1 MTEQKDR
8 KAQLTFEGAIAGLG
22 TQSGLRLV
30 IGMWPRSP
38 FGSFTD
44 VMLQQSDGRRLLLAP
59 TRQVAE
65 FVSATYTFDDTNI
78 CPVQMWREGDVWNV
92 KAGGLKLTFVSGRRT
107 PLGSLLSWVPKEI
120 ATRPAWSAAIDPIA
134 RRVMNGV
141 RTRGS
146 AGGGR
151 VEYYG
156 ALDQHR
162 IDSVQGAWNG
172 ADFGGLGPVDP
183 PVTFGFG
190 STPREPS
197 LVRLVTT
204 IRGA

>member
-1 MTEQKDR
+1 M
-8 KAQLTFEGAIAGLG
+8 TFEGAIAGLG

-30 IGMWPRSP
+30 VGMWPRSP

-65 FVSATYTFDDTNI
+65 FVSATYTFDATKI
-78 CPVQMWREGDVWNV
+78 CPVQMWREGDAWNV
-92 KAGGLKLTFVSGRRT
+92 LAGGLSLTFVSGRRT
-107 PLGSLLSWVPKEI
+107 ALGSLLSWVPREI
-120 ATRPAWSAAIDPIA
+120 ATRPAWSAALDPVS
-134 RRVMNGV
+134 RRVMKGV

-156 ALDQHR
+156 ALDQHH

-172 ADFGGLGPVDP
+172 ADFGGLAPVDP

-204 IRGA
+204 IRGV